1 MARRAGGRRV
11 VTEKELDAIMRRF
24 GIKNTYTKLTRQDF
38 RQIMIE
44 DLDVDDLFMID
55 SIWRVIDKSKSNSIE
70 FSEFVEALS
79 VMLKGSTEALLN
91 FCYRVYDLNENGV
104 ITRDE
109 ARLLLKS
116 SLSSDVDDFD
126 VDADNT
132 NLNLLLDLTFRK
144 FTKGVDSSSVIT
156 FQQYATAFMEEPLLM
171 ECFGQILP
179 YREVSD
185 AILWDIEHPHRW

>member
-1 MARRAGGRRV
+1 MVWV
-11 VTEKELDAIMRRF
+11 VNEKELDAIMRRF
-24 GIKNTYTKLTRQDF
+24 NIKYTYQKLSRQEF
-38 RQIMIE
+38 RQIMVQ
-44 DLDVDDLFMID
+44 DLDVDGSFMID
-55 SIWRVIDKSKSNSIE
+55 SIWRVVDSSKSNSIE

-91 FCYRVYDLNENGV
+91 FCFRVYDLNENAV

-116 SLSSDVDDFD
+116 SLSSDIDDFD

-144 FTKGVDSSSVIT
+144 ICGGNDTPSVIT
-156 FQQYATAFMEEPLLM
+156 FQQFAAAFAQEPLLL
-171 ECFGQILP
+171 ECFGQVLP
-179 YREVSD
+179 YREVAD
-185 AILWDIEHPHRW
+185 AILDDIEAAW